1 MVVLEEVVDR
11 QMILVL
17 VVVIQVEI
25 IKAQE
30 IHLLLVLRK
39 VIMEVE
45 DQLEAHKVLVVAVEL
60 VQLVLM
66 QTQLQVQVQQV
77 ELVVQVLHLV

>member
-1 MVVLEEVVDR
+1 MVLEEVVDR

-66 QTQLQVQVQQV
+66 QTQLQVQVLQV
-77 ELVVQVLHLV
+77 ELVVEVLHLV

>member
-1 MVVLEEVVDR
+1 MDR

-17 VVVIQVEI
+17 VVVIEVEI

>member
-1 MVVLEEVVDR
+1 MVLEEVVDR

-25 IKAQE
+25 IMVQE

-45 DQLEAHKVLVVAVEL
+45 DQLEAHKVLVAVEEL
-60 VQLVLM
+60 VQLVPT
-66 QTQLQVQVQQV
+66 QTQLQAQVQQE

>member
-1 MVVLEEVVDR
+1 MVLEEVVDR